1 MQRIRIS
8 PEGPEFSCIS
18 LGWMRLNEW
27 HLNTNGIIRM
37 IRESIDLGFT
47 TFDHADIYGS
57 YTCEEVFGK
66 VLAETPSIRREI
78 EIVTKCGIKLISGN
92 RPENTIHAYDTSK
105 NYIIWSVET
114 SLKKLHTDYL
124 DVLLVH
130 RPDPL
135 MDADEVAEAF
145 NKLKDAGKVRH
156 FGVSNFTTSQFDL
169 LQSRLDFPLVTNQ
182 LEISVLHLNAL
193 FDGALDQCQQKR
205 ISPMAWSPIGGG
217 RLFSGNS
224 EKEMRVRNELHR
236 IGEEL
241 GGAAPDQVALAW
253 LLKHPSK
260 IVPVLGTG
268 NIERIKAAKESIDL
282 KLSTDQWFG
291 ILTASTGQEVP

>member
-1 MQRIRIS
+1 MQRIRIA
-8 PEGPEFSCIS
+8 PEGPEFSRIS
-18 LGWMRLNEW
+18 LGWMRLQEW
-27 HLNTNGIIRM
+27 HLNTAGLTRM
-37 IRESIDLGFT
+37 IRKSIDLGLT

-57 YTCEEVFGK
+57 YTCEEVFGHA
-66 VLAETPSIRREI
+66 LSETPSMRHEI
-78 EIVTKCGIKLISGN
+78 EIVTKCGIKLISKN

-105 NYIIWSVET
+105 QYILWSAEN
-114 SLKKLHTDYL
+114 SLKKLQTDYL

-145 NKLKDAGKVRH
+145 YKLKEAGKVRH

-224 EKEMRVRNELHR
+224 EKEMHVRNELQR

-268 NIERIKAAKESIDL
+268 NMKRIKAAKESIDL

-291 ILTASTGQEVP
+291 ILAASTGQEVP